1 MSIVVP
7 GAGQGT
13 QGLRHYNLS
22 ISTSD
27 QMIARAR
34 PQGGEGLAAQ
44 AAGQRLGGGNDVG
57 GGDLAQ
63 VAIVP
68 GPFQQQRVDPVEVHP
83 DGVLIAGRLGP
94 P

>member
-1 MSIVVP
+1 
-7 GAGQGT
+7 
-13 QGLRHYNLS
+13 
-22 ISTSD
+22 
-27 QMIARAR
+27 
-34 PQGGEGLAAQ
+34 
-44 AAGQRLGGGNDVG
+44 
-57 GGDLAQ
+57 